1 MTISTLFG
9 NRTARQ
15 VVFIST
21 CGTFVIFGIR
31 LSFSVFFAEFT
42 NANGWSSGSAAS
54 IFSLNMFFF
63 AVVSTPSGML
73 LDRWGPRIVFATGA
87 VFLGISLLLSSFAT
101 TVFHLQLTYGV
112 LGGVSLGMIG
122 LGAFA
127 AIVAGWVE
135 ERRGLAIGITF
146 AGTGLG
152 ALIFVPFVERL
163 ITWFGWQHAYLVL
176 AGLCVFALAPM
187 MAIGQRTPP
196 KVFYPDKQNKPSPS
210 IDRRALLRMPA
221 FWWLMLTSLLA
232 LGPLR
237 SLTVH
242 QIAYMQEVGI
252 ERLVA
257 ARYVGIAGF
266 LTIGTFIGWGFVSD
280 RFGRTTA
287 FVLGAICLS
296 GAAGILLLLD
306 NVQSHLLLAFYS
318 LLMAL
323 GEGTRSSQTTA
334 MASDIFRDK
343 GLGFINGLVGAM
355 FGIGAAILPWL
366 VGYLRDTQ
374 GNYVVG
380 LQLIIILVGV
390 SIMSFMMVMM
400 KRPR

>member
-1 MTISTLFG
+1 
-9 NRTARQ
+9 
-15 VVFIST
+15 
-21 CGTFVIFGIR
+21 
-31 LSFSVFFAEFT
+31 
-42 NANGWSSGSAAS
+42 
-54 IFSLNMFFF
+54 
-63 AVVSTPSGML
+63 ML
-73 LDRWGPRIVFATGA
+73 LDRWGPRKVFATGA
-87 VFLGISLLLSSFAT
+87 IFLGISLFLSSFAT

-112 LGGVSLGMIG
+112 LGGVALGMIG

-176 AGLCVFALAPM
+176 AGLCVFVLAPM

-196 KVFYPDKQNKPSPS
+196 KVFYPDKENKSVKTV
-210 IDRRALLRMPA
+210 DRRALLRMPA

-296 GAAGILLLLD
+296 GATGILLLLD
-306 NVQSHLLLAFYS
+306 NVQSHILLAFYS

-366 VGYLRDTQ
+366 VGYLRDSQ
-374 GNYVVG
+374 GNYVLG
-380 LQLIIILVGV
+380 LELIIGLVGV
-390 SIMSFMMVMM
+390 SIIGFIMVMV
-400 KRPR
+400 KRP